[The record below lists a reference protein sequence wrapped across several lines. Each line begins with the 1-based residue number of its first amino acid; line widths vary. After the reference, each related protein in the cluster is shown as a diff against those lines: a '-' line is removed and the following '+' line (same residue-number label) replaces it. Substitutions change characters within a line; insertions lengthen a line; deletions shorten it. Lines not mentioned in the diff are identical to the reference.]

1 MERQVYEEIHAV
13 EDAHWWFRG
22 RRAVIRALLAH
33 AELPS
38 AARVLDAGCGTG
50 RNLAEYAA
58 LGTVVGVDPAPE
70 AIAFCRERGF
80 DDVRQAALEDLPF
93 ADGSFDLVCATDVI
107 EHISDDDR
115 ALRELR
121 RVTAASGW
129 LLLTVPAYMWLWSR
143 HDDSHAHKRRYTA
156 GVLRDRACAAGWT
169 PVVETYFNTALL
181 APIAAVRLAGR
192 RRERRDGRSDYEL
205 TRGPLNA
212 VLEWP
217 MRAEA
222 RAIERGR
229 RLPAGVSVG
238 MLCRAT

>member
-1 MERQVYEEIHAV
+1 VERQVYEEIHAV

-22 RRAVIRALLAH
+22 RRAVVRALLAH
-33 AELPS
+33 ADLPPR
-38 AARVLDAGCGTG
+38 ARILDAGCGTG

-58 LGTVVGVDPAPE
+58 LGDVVGVDPAPE

-80 DDVRQAALEDLPF
+80 ADVRQAALEDLPF
-93 ADGSFDLVCATDVI
+93 ADASFDLICATDVV
-107 EHISDDDR
+107 EHIADDER

-121 RVTAASGW
+121 RVAAPEGW

-143 HDDSHAHKRRYTA
+143 HDDSHEHKRRYTERL
-156 GVLRDRACAAGWT
+156 LRERVQRAGWAPT
-169 PVVETYFNTALL
+169 VRTYFNAALL

-192 RRERRDGRSDYEL
+192 RREHRDGRSDYEL
-205 TRGPLNA
+205 TRGPLNT

-222 RAIERGR
+222 RVIERGGR
-229 RLPAGVSVG
+229 FPAGVSVG